1 MVGVVEKLKVS
12 NTVMART
19 RTIAI
24 TCLIERRTSSSK
36 YITSFRTTS
45 VALNDTQY

>member
-24 TCLIERRTSSSK
+24 TCLIERRTSK
-36 YITSFRTTS
+36 YITSFRTTHIS
-45 VALNDTQY
+45 GTK